1 MQVEELSGRGPLLDL
16 GCGTGQ
22 FLTFAYE
29 QGWRELMGLEL
40 APAAAATARKRVSAE
55 IYVSDLTE
63 TSRGGALRRRF
74 LWDIIEHVGY
84 VGAKSAELI

>member
-40 APAAAATARKRVSAE
+40 AAAAAATARKRVSAE

-63 TSRGGALRRRF
+63 TSLEAGHFAVGF
-74 LWDIIEHVGY
+74 L
-84 VGAKSAELI
+84 